1 MFEIHCPYCNEKR
14 PEIEFAYAGE
24 AHYVRPTAKEQ
35 SAMSDEDWSR
45 YMFIRDNIRGE
56 HAERWWHNAGCNMFF
71 NAIRNTVTDKFVM
84 TYKMGLPRRTE
95 KQIDTERKSKTAQKA
110 KS

>member
-24 AHYVRPTAKEQ
+24 AHIARPDTKQQA
-35 SAMSDEDWSR
+35 SMSDEDWSK
-45 YMFIRDNIRGE
+45 YLFIRDNKRGE

-71 NAIRNTVTDKFVM
+71 NAVRNTDTDKFVM
-84 TYKMGLPRRTE
+84 SYKMGQPRKTDA
-95 KQIDTERKSKTAQKA
+95 QIDKARNSALDETKS
-110 KS
+110 